1 MKVFWPNSS
10 SGNLIFFFFPAYTR
24 SFSSLIWL
32 CMLSSI
38 QCCPM
43 MPLASVG
50 LVQMGTKTT
59 VYPFFFSCS
68 YSPLLQE
75 QQVVYLYHPSINGWH
90 WGICIWEYSEGT
102 QNGNGINMRDRVEAE
117 SRSILLT
124 RIFSP
129 AVTHK
134 NMVKSAFGR
143 RFNPTMCCTVEF
155 VVMDG
160 INTS

>member
-1 MKVFWPNSS
+1 
-10 SGNLIFFFFPAYTR
+10 
-24 SFSSLIWL
+24 
-32 CMLSSI
+32 MLSSI
-38 QCCPM
+38 QCCSM

-59 VYPFFFSCS
+59 AYPFFFSCS